1 MYSSASGL
9 CAHWSA
15 LKAANWTAIASAHAK
30 AHQPTEHG
38 TYKPTYQPALESYC
52 YVTYFAAIQPAI
64 RDAKHVYQPSLVHP
78 HSHIEPSRYSNT
90 TSDKCYHWT
99 HRLSNFKAH
108 DRVSDGLHNCIE
120 ARRPSLYRSRCVCG
134 QDQARQVQ
142 L

>member
-15 LKAANWTAIASAHAK
+15 LKAAVWTTIAS
-30 AHQPTEHG
+30 TEQAAN
-38 TYKPTYQPALESYC
+38 KPTYQPALESYC
-52 YVTYFAAIQPAI
+52 YVTYLAAIQPTI
-64 RDAKHVYQPSLVHP
+64 RDAKHVYQPSLIT
-78 HSHIEPSRYSNT
+78 IEPSRYSNT

-108 DRVSDGLHNCIE
+108 DRVPDGLHNCIE
-120 ARRPSLYRSRCVCG
+120 ARRPSVYRSRCVCR